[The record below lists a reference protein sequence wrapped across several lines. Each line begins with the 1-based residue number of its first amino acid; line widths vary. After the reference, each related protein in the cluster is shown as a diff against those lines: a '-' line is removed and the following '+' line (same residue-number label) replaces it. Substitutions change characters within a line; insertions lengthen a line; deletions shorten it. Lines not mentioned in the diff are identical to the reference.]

1 LAEIIEIVVI
11 IPIKDPVIKGLLSV
25 EIDWTVRK
33 WLMEH
38 GLGDK
43 ADSVQVVNYPSNE
56 EMA

>member
-1 LAEIIEIVVI
+1 MIEIVVT
-11 IPIKDPVIKGLLSV
+11 IPINDPVIKGLLSE